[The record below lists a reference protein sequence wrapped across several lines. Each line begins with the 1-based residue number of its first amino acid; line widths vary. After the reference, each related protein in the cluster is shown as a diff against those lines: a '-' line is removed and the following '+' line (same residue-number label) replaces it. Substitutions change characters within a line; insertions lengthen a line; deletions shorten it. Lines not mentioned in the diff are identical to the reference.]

1 MKVSFYQWET
11 VQEKWK
17 NYELGIISLSQKIT
31 PMQSFVWNTESLS
44 FSQIFGNSSIQKVNL
59 GFSKKV
65 ELPEILR
72 VAFFV
77 PF

>member
-1 MKVSFYQWET
+1 MKISFHQWGT

-17 NYELGIISLSQKIT
+17 NCELGIISLSQKIT

-44 FSQIFGNSSIQKVNL
+44 FSQIFGNSSKKKVNR

-65 ELPEILR
+65 KLPEILR